1 MDYPI
6 YLTFK
11 LIAIANQ
18 IYVKDANGQS
28 LGYVKQKLL
37 KLKEQVSVFRDDTQ
51 AELLYEIKADR
62 ILDFSAR
69 YNFTD
74 ASGARIGSIG
84 RRGMRSIWKAFYE
97 IFDENGNNIFVIREE
112 KGWIKVLDGI
122 IGELP
127 LVGFLTGMFLNPSYI
142 VSTPDGRPVARLQ
155 KEPAFFEGKFR
166 LDDLEQL
173 GTAEE
178 KRILLS
184 VLMMTLLERHRG

>member
-1 MDYPI
+1 MNYPI
-6 YLTFK
+6 YLRFK

-18 IYVKDANGQS
+18 IYVTDVNGQS

-37 KLKEQVSVFRDDTQ
+37 KLKEQVTVFRDDSQ
-51 AELLYEIKADR
+51 GEILYEIKADR
-62 ILDFSAR
+62 VIDFSAR

-74 ASGARIGSIG
+74 SSGSHLGSMG

-97 IFDENGNNIFVIREE
+97 IFDEHGNNVFIIREE
-112 KGWIKVLDGI
+112 KGWIKVIDGI

-127 LVGFLTGMFLNPSYI
+127 LIGLLTGFFLNPSYV

-166 LDDLEQL
+166 LENLEPLSDDDES
-173 GTAEE
+173 
-178 KRILLS
+178 RILLS
-184 VLMMTLLERHRG
+184 LMMMTLLERHRG

>member
-166 LDDLEQL
+166 LDNLEQL

>member
-28 LGYVKQKLL
+28 LGYVEQKLL

-166 LDDLEQL
+166 LDNLEQL

>member
-18 IYVKDANGQS
+18 IYVKDVNGRS

-51 AELLYEIKADR
+51 TELLYEIKADR
-62 ILDFSAR
+62 VLDFSAR

-74 ASGARIGSIG
+74 ASGARLGSVG

-112 KGWIKVLDGI
+112 KGWIKVVDGI

-127 LVGFLTGMFLNPSYI
+127 LVGMLTGMFLNPSYI
-142 VSTPDGRPVARLQ
+142 ISTPDGRPVARLQ

-166 LDDLEQL
+166 LDNLEQI
-173 GTAEE
+173 GPAEE
-178 KRILLS
+178 NRILLS
-184 VLMMTLLERHRG
+184 VLMMALLERHRG